1 MDKFDGGGSFFKL
14 DFTQRVRELVKER
27 GEPFNQ
33 CLEWCAGLG
42 EIGRDLLKH
51 NLIKKLMLL
60 DINKTALDEGAKRWG
75 RKNIRYR
82 QSNNLSGLSKHE
94 KFDLVVGNPPSYRN
108 VNHNH
113 PSYPL
118 FKGDLRPFDD
128 DWKLRKGFYKNIA
141 KHMIAGG
148 IVLVL
153 EVELY
158 KSKVFIV
165 DTKEPWDD
173 RPKPPVRE
181 ITNMVEGGGL
191 QIESCFFIRN
201 VYGVD
206 VFIME
211 SKNRRGT
218 DENTAR
224 T

>member
-1 MDKFDGGGSFFKL
+1 MDKFDGGGSLFKL
-14 DFTQRVRELVKER
+14 DFTQRVRELVSER

-60 DINKTALDEGAKRWG
+60 DINKTALDEGEKRWG
-75 RKNIRYR
+75 QKNIIYR
-82 QSNNLSGLSKHE
+82 RSNNLSELSRHE
-94 KFDLVVGNPPSYRN
+94 KFDLVVGNPPSYSN
-108 VNHNH
+108 VNHKH
-113 PSYPL
+113 PFYPL
-118 FKGDLRPFDD
+118 FKGDLRPFDN
-128 DWKLRKGFYKNIA
+128 DWRLRKGFYRNIRKN
-141 KHMIAGG
+141 MIMDG

-158 KSKVFIV
+158 KSKVFIL
-165 DTKEPWDD
+165 DDKEPWDD
-173 RPKPPVRE
+173 RPKPPARE
-181 ITNMVEGGGL
+181 IINMVEEGGL
-191 QIESCFFIRN
+191 RLESCFFIRN
-201 VYGVD
+201 VDGVD

-218 DENTAR
+218 DENTSK

>member
-108 VNHNH
+108 VNHTIPH
-113 PSYPL
+113 IL
-118 FKGDLRPFDD
+118 CLR
-128 DWKLRKGFYKNIA
+128 
-141 KHMIAGG
+141 G
-148 IVLVL
+148 I
-153 EVELY
+153 
-158 KSKVFIV
+158 
-165 DTKEPWDD
+165 
-173 RPKPPVRE
+173 
-181 ITNMVEGGGL
+181 
-191 QIESCFFIRN
+191 
-201 VYGVD
+201 
-206 VFIME
+206 
-211 SKNRRGT
+211 
-218 DENTAR
+218 
-224 T
+224 